1 MEGEQ
6 TQNTTSKPFLA
17 FIILMFLVGIA
28 VLLPK
33 DIKEET
39 SAVEGESAE
48 EQRPRI
54 SDSEKLVTDEGIG
67 GKTSNLSN
75 INTTDKMTDSE
86 EVLIPDTQSPLPT
99 NDTAMTNELKVEDL
113 VLGEGTEATS
123 GAKVSVNY
131 LGTLTDG
138 TKFDSSYDRGIPF
151 SFTLGAGEVI
161 KGWDMGVSG
170 MKIGGK
176 RKLTIPSDLAYGD
189 QEAGNLIPP
198 GATLVFEV
206 ELLGVE

>member
-1 MEGEQ
+1 
-6 TQNTTSKPFLA
+6 
-17 FIILMFLVGIA
+17 
-28 VLLPK
+28 
-33 DIKEET
+33 
-39 SAVEGESAE
+39 
-48 EQRPRI
+48 
-54 SDSEKLVTDEGIG
+54 
-67 GKTSNLSN
+67 
-75 INTTDKMTDSE
+75 
-86 EVLIPDTQSPLPT
+86 
-99 NDTAMTNELKVEDL
+99 MTNELKVEDL